1 MPVET
6 YFFNGIDGKEQR
18 NILNNA
24 TFHQSIGS
32 TGLPLTC
39 DEGILT

>member
-6 YFFNGIDGKEQR
+6 VFFFFFFNGIDGKEQR
-18 NILNNA
+18 KILNNA

-32 TGLPLTC
+32 TGLRAS
-39 DEGILT
+39 